1 MNGRMIM
8 SDLSS
13 IDEEIAKLEAEQKI
27 SQKKLALLKK
37 SKKAML
43 KQAEENRKFTK
54 RLELDELVEST
65 NEKLAE
71 TSLQFVTDNNL
82 EAVLIKFEDV
92 LISEYLLTEDLDLKK
107 ISNLLDLFSRNV
119 KTIEKIFNLFNDST
133 DLVRISY
140 DDQTFKSITLHVF
153 GREYAIKID
162 AKDDEH
168 LTVRLTTEID
178 YRSDRVIIRSG
189 NVEYEV
195 SMSDS
200 YDSFDIDASVSGDCS
215 IDQFDETF
223 ERLAKELDK
232 TEIEEL

>member
-1 MNGRMIM
+1 M

-13 IDEEIAKLEAEQKI
+13 IDEEIAKLEAEQKN
-27 SQKKLALLKK
+27 SQKKLDLLKK

-43 KQAEENRKFTK
+43 KRAEEDRKFTK

-71 TSLQFVTDNNL
+71 TSLQFVNDNNL

-92 LISEYLLTEDLDLKK
+92 HLSEYLLTEDLDLKK
-107 ISNLLDLFSRNV
+107 ISGFLELFSRNV
-119 KTIEKIFNLFNDST
+119 KTIEKILNLFNDST

-140 DDQTFKSITLHVF
+140 DDQTFKFITLHVF
-153 GREYAIKID
+153 GREYAINID

-232 TEIEEL
+232 AEVEEL

>member
-13 IDEEIAKLEAEQKI
+13 IDKEIAKLEAEQKN
-27 SQKKLALLKK
+27 SQKKLNLLKK

-71 TSLQFVTDNNL
+71 TSLQFVNDNTL

-92 LISEYLLTEDLDLKK
+92 HLSEYLLTEDLDLKK
-107 ISNLLDLFSRNV
+107 ISGFLELFSRNV
-119 KTIEKIFNLFNDST
+119 KTIEKILNLFNDST

-140 DDQTFKSITLHVF
+140 NDQTFKFITLHVF

-178 YRSDRVIIRSG
+178 YRSDRVIIRSD

-232 TEIEEL
+232 AEVEEL

>member
-1 MNGRMIM
+1 M

-13 IDEEIAKLEAEQKI
+13 IDKEIAKLEAEQKN
-27 SQKKLALLKK
+27 SQKKLNLLKK

-43 KQAEENRKFTK
+43 KQAEEDRKFAK
-54 RLELDELVEST
+54 LLEFDELIDSA

-71 TSLQFVTDNNL
+71 TSLQFVNDNNL
-82 EAVLIKFEDV
+82 EAVLVKLDDV
-92 LISEYLLTEDLDLKK
+92 HLSEYILTDDLDLQK
-107 ISNLLDLFSRNV
+107 ISEFLNLFSRNV
-119 KTIEKIFNLFNDST
+119 KTIEKILNLFNDST

-140 DDQTFKSITLHVF
+140 DDQTFKFITLHVF

-195 SMSDS
+195 SMNDS

-223 ERLAKELDK
+223 ERLAKELD
-232 TEIEEL
+232 EAEVEEL

>member
-1 MNGRMIM
+1 M

-13 IDEEIAKLEAEQKI
+13 IDKEIAKLEAEQKN
-27 SQKKLALLKK
+27 SQKKLARLKK
-37 SKKAML
+37 SKNAML
-43 KQAEENRKFTK
+43 KRAEEDRKLSK

-71 TSLQFVTDNNL
+71 TSLQFVNDNTL
-82 EAVLIKFEDV
+82 EAVLVKLDDV
-92 LISEYLLTEDLDLKK
+92 HLSEYLLTEDLDLKK
-107 ISNLLDLFSRNV
+107 ISEFVDLFSRNV
-119 KTIEKIFNLFNDST
+119 ETIEKILNLFNDST

-140 DDQTFKSITLHVF
+140 DDQTFKFITLHVF

-232 TEIEEL
+232 AEVEEL